1 MAQNHGVWVKED
13 EITSAG
19 MKFRAVKGCTGQ
31 DRMSDQGVRQGLTDI
46 CDPG

>member
-13 EITSAG
+13 EITSAD
-19 MKFRAVKGCTGQ
+19 MKDT
-31 DRMSDQGVRQGLTDI
+31 MSDQAIRQGLTDT